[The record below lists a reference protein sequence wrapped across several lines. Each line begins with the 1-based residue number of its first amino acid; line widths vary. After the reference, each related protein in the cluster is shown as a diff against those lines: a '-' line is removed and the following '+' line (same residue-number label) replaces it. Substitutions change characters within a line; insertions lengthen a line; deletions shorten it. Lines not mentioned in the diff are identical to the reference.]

1 VASSREAAK
10 VSVAEIQNTTATI
23 LRGTT
28 TNQFGDEIDD
38 NQPLVQHLPVF
49 LAETGKTV
57 QDPSTPT
64 PRTIRQITCTVP
76 QYVGITNEDRIK
88 DEATGDTYIIIGVT
102 TPPTI
107 IGAPV
112 DLVLDLKRI
121 SAQAS

>member
-1 VASSREAAK
+1 MSI
-10 VSVAEIQNTTATI
+10 AEITNTSASI

-28 TNQFGDEIDD
+28 SNQFGDTIDD
-38 NQPLVQHLPVF
+38 DQVLIQHLPVF

-64 PRTIRQITCTVP
+64 PRTIRQITCQVP
-76 QYVGITNEDRIK
+76 QYVGVVNTDRVV
-88 DEATGDTYIIIGVT
+88 DEATGDKYIIIGVT

-112 DLVLDLKRI
+112 DVILDLKRI
-121 SAQAS
+121 SAQTS

>member
-1 VASSREAAK
+1 V
-10 VSVAEIQNTTATI
+10 
-23 LRGTT
+23 
-28 TNQFGDEIDD
+28 IDD
-38 NQPLVQHLPVF
+38 NQPLVTGLPVL

-64 PRTIRQITCTVP
+64 PRTIRQTVCHVP
-76 QYVGITNEDRIK
+76 QYLGVVNTDRIK

-121 SAQAS
+121 SAQTS